1 MRRVD
6 ASTWTRPYEDALQ
19 PGVIKTR
26 GETRGS
32 ALGDLAALD
41 VEGACLAMDMALKA
55 VVLVTEQG
63 EAIIKGQIQRAL
75 AHAKLVYNDPYAAL
89 KAAYHG
95 LVAEDGV
102 VPTLI
107 TGPAGAGKSA
117 MRTALNRTLFEREMI
132 CIDKT
137 HPPVP
142 HVSFA
147 ECVVKQQS
155 SLSGVLRTLASPEI
169 AAGQVKLSQAEM
181 PSRCAKWLRM
191 CGTCLFG
198 VDETQFMAQSEG
210 ASALITKVLL
220 GLAELQVP
228 WFVICNYS
236 LIWKLRSRRPAE
248 AQQRLLADPV
258 VLLPDAPQ
266 SADWQRLLEEY
277 QVVLGPAAGFKL
289 MDHPIELWNYCAGL
303 KRKLRSLLVLA
314 YRKARSDGAS
324 VMRWDHVIKAFESD
338 KFSVAREDVN
348 RLIACAGQS
357 GDLRQDL
364 RCPFDG
370 PEIRSKTEAYAAK
383 LREARGEKVSNA
395 AILSSMNAQERNAIE
410 EIQKAAA
417 PPAPSGSVVHL
428 ERPKKQ
434 RRTLDSLLE
443 AGQDFMA
450 SRPKKSGAK
459 P

>member
-1 MRRVD
+1 MRCAD

-19 PGVIKTR
+19 PGVIKER

-32 ALGDLAALD
+32 ALGDLTALD
-41 VEGACLAMDMALKA
+41 IEGACFAMDMALKA

-63 EAIIKGQIQRAL
+63 EAIIRSQIQRAL
-75 AHAKLVYNDPYAAL
+75 AHAKAVYKDPHAAL
-89 KAAYHG
+89 KATYHG
-95 LVAEDGV
+95 LAADDGV
-102 VPTLI
+102 VPTVI

-117 MRTALNRTLFEREMI
+117 MRTALKRTLVEQEMI
-132 CIDKT
+132 RIDET

-142 HVSFA
+142 HVAFA

-155 SLSGVLRTLASPEI
+155 SMTGVLRRLASPEI
-169 AAGQVKLSQAEM
+169 AAGQVKVSQAEM
-181 PSRCAKWLRM
+181 PAQCSKWLRI

-198 VDETQFMAQSEG
+198 VDETQFIAQSEG
-210 ASALITKVLL
+210 ASTLVTKVLL
-220 GLAELQVP
+220 GLSELQVP

-236 LIWKLRSRRPAE
+236 LIWKLRNRRPAE

-266 SADWQRLLEEY
+266 SVDWQRLLEEY
-277 QVVLGPAAGFKL
+277 QVVLGPTAGFKL
-289 MDHPIELWNYCAGL
+289 MDHPVDLWNYCAGL

-314 YRKARSDGAS
+314 YRKARSDGVS
-324 VMRWDHVIKAFESD
+324 VMLWDHVIKAFESD
-338 KFSVAREDVN
+338 KYSVARADVN

-364 RCPFDG
+364 QCPFDG
-370 PEIRSKTEAYAAK
+370 PEIRSKTEVYAAK
-383 LREARGEKVSNA
+383 LREARQGTVSNA
-395 AILSSMNAQERNAIE
+395 AIRASMNAQERRAVEAIE
-410 EIQKAAA
+410 KAVE
-417 PPAPSGSVVHL
+417 PPAPSGKVVQL
-428 ERPKKQ
+428 ERPKRQ

-450 SRPKKSGAK
+450 SRPNKSGAK

>member
-169 AAGQVKLSQAEM
+169 AAGQVKLSQA
-181 PSRCAKWLRM
+181 
-191 CGTCLFG
+191 
-198 VDETQFMAQSEG
+198 
-210 ASALITKVLL
+210 
-220 GLAELQVP
+220 
-228 WFVICNYS
+228 
-236 LIWKLRSRRPAE
+236 
-248 AQQRLLADPV
+248 
-258 VLLPDAPQ
+258 
-266 SADWQRLLEEY
+266 
-277 QVVLGPAAGFKL
+277 
-289 MDHPIELWNYCAGL
+289 
-303 KRKLRSLLVLA
+303 
-314 YRKARSDGAS
+314 
-324 VMRWDHVIKAFESD
+324 
-338 KFSVAREDVN
+338 
-348 RLIACAGQS
+348 
-357 GDLRQDL
+357 
-364 RCPFDG
+364 
-370 PEIRSKTEAYAAK
+370 
-383 LREARGEKVSNA
+383 
-395 AILSSMNAQERNAIE
+395 
-410 EIQKAAA
+410 
-417 PPAPSGSVVHL
+417 
-428 ERPKKQ
+428 
-434 RRTLDSLLE
+434 
-443 AGQDFMA
+443 
-450 SRPKKSGAK
+450 
-459 P
+459 